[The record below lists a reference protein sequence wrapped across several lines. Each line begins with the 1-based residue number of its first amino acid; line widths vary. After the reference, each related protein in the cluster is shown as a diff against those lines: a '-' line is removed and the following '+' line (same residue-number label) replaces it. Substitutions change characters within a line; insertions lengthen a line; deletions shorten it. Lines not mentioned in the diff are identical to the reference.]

1 MPLGVAPRYNLVLT
15 PIDSRRTRRAG
26 SASMSGLIELLENRL
41 LLSATPT
48 AHHSAAASHRAARV
62 AMIPTPALSVGAGS
76 SVVTQTSTTPIP
88 GDANLDGRVDATDFA
103 ILSANYGMTTGAT
116 WAQGDFDGDG
126 AVNFTDFMILTQH
139 YLQGVGGINPVSA
152 QAPAGTVWQS
162 PLVITKGGTYTG
174 NWQSLSPNTPAVT
187 IETSQPVTILNSNI
201 QSRGTLIESS
211 TPHAN
216 ITVEGTSGWGLNPNI
231 YGTSPGRFLDAS
243 NFNNIDVEN
252 NSMAGTSGMEL
263 GYYAGNGTAS
273 QTITVEYNNA
283 LNIDGRYSNGAGG
296 FLTGPND
303 NDYVQFVQLNACNNL
318 SGVQIAWNQVVNQ
331 PGLSRVEDNI
341 SIYESSGTSASPILI
356 HDNNI
361 NGAFP
366 ASPATDTTYSGGGIM
381 LSDGATGSAA
391 TDPGYVQAY
400 NNIVTATTN
409 YGIAISSG
417 HDDLITNNIVI
428 ASGLLPNGTKIAS
441 QNVGIYIMNLANDS
455 LFKNNQSYGNTI
467 GWMGPS
473 GRNDAYYPDASGPTN
488 DDTHLA
494 GAITLAI
501 EASYFSSWAQR
512 VSQTSFSI
520 GA

>member
-1 MPLGVAPRYNLVLT
+1 M
-15 PIDSRRTRRAG
+15 
-26 SASMSGLIELLENRL
+26 

-48 AHHSAAASHRAARV
+48 AHHSVAASHRAARA
-62 AMIPTPALSVGAGS
+62 AMIPPPAVSVGAGT
-76 SVVTQTSTTPIP
+76 SVVTPASTTPIP
-88 GDANLDGRVDATDFA
+88 GDANLDGRVDAIDFA
-103 ILSANYGMTTGAT
+103 ILAAHYGMTTGAT
-116 WAQGDFDGDG
+116 WADGDFNGDG

-152 QAPAGTVWQS
+152 QVPAGIVWQS
-162 PLVITKGGTYTG
+162 PVVITQGGTYIG
-174 NWQSLSPNTPAVT
+174 NWQSLSANTPAVT
-187 IETSQPVTILNSNI
+187 IDTSQPVTILNSNI

-216 ITVEGTSGWGLNPNI
+216 ITVKGTSGWGLNPDV

-252 NSMAGTSGMEL
+252 NSMAGTSGMEV

-283 LNIDGRYSNGAGG
+283 LNIDGRYSDGNGG
-296 FLTGPND
+296 FLTGPDD
-303 NDYVQFVQLNACNNL
+303 NNYVQFVQLNACYNL
-318 SGVQIAWNQVVNQ
+318 SGAQIAWNQVVNQ
-331 PGLSRVEDNI
+331 PGQSRVEDNI

-361 NGAFP
+361 NGAYA
-366 ASPATDTTYSGGGIM
+366 ASPGTDSSYTGGGIM
-381 LSDGATGSAA
+381 LSDGTTGAAA

-400 NNIVTATTN
+400 NNIVSETSN

-428 ASGLLPNGTKIAS
+428 ATGTLPDGTKIAA
-441 QNVGIYIMNLANDS
+441 QNVGIYIWNGAGDP
-455 LFKNNQSYGNTI
+455 FFGNNQSYGNTI
-467 GWMGPS
+467 DWMGPS
-473 GRNDAYYPDASGPTN
+473 GRNDVWYPDGTGQLN

-494 GAITLAI
+494 GPMTLAI

-520 GA
+520 GT